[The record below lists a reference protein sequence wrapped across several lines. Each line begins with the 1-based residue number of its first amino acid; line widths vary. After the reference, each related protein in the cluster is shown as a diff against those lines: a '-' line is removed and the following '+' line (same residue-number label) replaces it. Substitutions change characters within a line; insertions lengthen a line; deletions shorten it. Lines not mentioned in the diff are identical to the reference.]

1 MLKSFVIDQPQ
12 TIHFGIGSRE
22 RIPEL
27 LGRFGRKVLL
37 FSGRSWFK
45 DSGWQATFER
55 LLTDFEVRYLQCP
68 GGEPETGAVSGLLEE
83 ARGFAPDVLL
93 AVGGGS
99 VLDTAK
105 AVSGLA
111 PLADPVED
119 FLEGVG
125 RGLRVPRPGIPWIA
139 VPTTAGTGAE
149 VTKNAVLK
157 APAVEAKKSLRSP
170 FILASAVVVDP
181 ELSRHCPLQLTG
193 IAGMDALTQLIE
205 SFVSKK
211 SAPLPRA
218 WVRDAFPVML
228 AALLRLPQDSENLE
242 ARSGAAYGALASG
255 FALANG
261 GLGAAHGFASGLG
274 GVYDIP
280 HGLLCALFIRPVL
293 KANAQVIEKDLALL
307 RRAVG
312 ERKELF
318 EPLGGIPGGAG
329 HDFSGEA
336 PQGDAGEGS
345 VTWLLETIDPLFDW
359 YGLPTDLRDY
369 AVDPARVPELARRS
383 SGSSMSGNPRDLDQD
398 EREGIIRGLLPGGSP
413 P

>member
-12 TIHFGIGSRE
+12 TIRFGVGSRE
-22 RIPEL
+22 GIPAL

-37 FSGRSWFK
+37 FSGQSWFRN
-45 DSGWQATFER
+45 SGWQAAFER
-55 LLTDFEVRYLQCP
+55 LLADFEVRYLRCP
-68 GGEPETGAVSGLLEE
+68 GGEPESGKVSGLLEE

-125 RGLRVPRPGIPWIA
+125 RGLQIPRPGIPWIA

-211 SAPLPRA
+211 SAPVPRA
-218 WVRDAFPVML
+218 WARDAFPVML
-228 AALLRLPQDSENLE
+228 AALLRLPRDPEDLA

-293 KANAQVIEKDLALL
+293 RANARVIEGDVGLL
-307 RRAVG
+307 RQAVG
-312 ERKELF
+312 ERAELF
-318 EPLGGIPGGAG
+318 EPLGGVAGGAAPGG
-329 HDFSGEA
+329 SGKARPTDSEK
-336 PQGDAGEGS
+336 GS
-345 VTWLLETIDPLFDW
+345 ADWLLDMIDPLYDQ
-359 YGLPTDLRDY
+359 YGLPRDLRDY
-369 AVDPARVPELARRS
+369 AVDPSRVAELARRS
-383 SGSSMSGNPRDLDQD
+383 SGSSMSGNPRELDQG
-398 EREGIIRGLLPGGSP
+398 ERERIIRSLLPSGSP